1 MQVLPLAL
9 FLVMLELTAGSFIS
23 LWLLDVR
30 GDSSRGFIL
39 FQGAL
44 YIVFALLTLGAM
56 NAFATPQIVRGYG
69 LDEWWLGA
77 QGPLTL
83 ALLLLMLPWNVLL
96 WLDRSPRKG
105 AKGKAAAA
113 DATPASVRLRL
124 ARFALGGLVSLVALA
139 DLFAVGMAY
148 RALAASRLD
157 GALVVLA
164 VICGALALGGVMTAM
179 LLGHWYLNTPT
190 ASGKP
195 LEFVTTLT
203 IAALALEFVILPFIG
218 PATIHATV
226 QKVAIG
232 PGTVIQ
238 PGAGG
243 VSVST
248 PTATTG
254 QGQSG
259 QNGQPATTPRE
270 APITNTAL
278 VALEYILGFLAPLVL
293 AGVALYLTRGRSF
306 QSATGML
313 YLCVSFIFLGE
324 ILARGLLLFPIF
336 S

>member
-39 FQGAL
+39 FQGGL
-44 YIVFALLTLGAM
+44 YIVFAVLTLGAM
-56 NAFATPQIVRGYG
+56 NAFATPQIVHGYG

-113 DATPASVRLRL
+113 EVTPAGARLRL
-124 ARFALGGLVSLVALA
+124 ARFALGGLVSLVAVG
-139 DLFAVGMAY
+139 DLFVVGMAY

-203 IAALALEFVILPFIG
+203 IVALALEFVILPFVG
-218 PATIHATV
+218 PATVHATV
-226 QKVAIG
+226 QKVTVA

-238 PGAGG
+238 PGTGG
-243 VSVST
+243 VSIST
-248 PTATTG
+248 PTAIAG
-254 QGQSG
+254 QGQNS
-259 QNGQPATTPRE
+259 QPAATPRE

-293 AGVALYLTRGRSF
+293 AAVALYLTRGRSF

>member
-39 FQGAL
+39 FQGGL

-56 NAFATPQIVRGYG
+56 NAFATPRIVRGYG
-69 LDEWWLGA
+69 LDDWWLGA

-105 AKGKAAAA
+105 AKGKAATAK
-113 DATPASVRLRL
+113 ATPASARLRL
-124 ARFALGGLVSLVALA
+124 ARFAMGGLVSLVALA
-139 DLFAVGMAY
+139 DLFVVGMAY

-203 IAALALEFVILPFIG
+203 IVALALEFVILPFVG
-218 PATIHATV
+218 PATVHATV
-226 QKVAIG
+226 QKVTVT

-243 VSVST
+243 VSIST
-248 PTATTG
+248 PTAIAG
-254 QGQSG
+254 QG
-259 QNGQPATTPRE
+259 QNGQNNQPAAMPRE

-313 YLCVSFIFLGE
+313 YLCVSFIFIGE